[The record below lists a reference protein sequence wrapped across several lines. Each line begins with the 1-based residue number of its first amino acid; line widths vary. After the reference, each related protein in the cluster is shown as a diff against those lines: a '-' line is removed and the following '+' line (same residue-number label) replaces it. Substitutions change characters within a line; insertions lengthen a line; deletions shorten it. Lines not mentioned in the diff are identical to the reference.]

1 MDNNVW
7 SIDKIE
13 NNIALLEN
21 INTQEKK
28 EVILYLLPKNIKE
41 GTLVSYKNNKFIQEP
56 SLEEKRRQEILK
68 RFENL
73 RKNI

>member
-1 MDNNVW
+1 MDNNIW

-28 EVILYLLPKNIKE
+28 EINLY
-41 GTLVSYKNNKFIQEP
+41 SSFIFY
-56 SLEEKRRQEILK
+56 S
-68 RFENL
+68 FVY
-73 RKNI
+73 